1 MATKRKTAAEIREE
15 AIQAEAE
22 EILNTEEDPDEET
35 EPAEAQDAKDR
46 EIAKLKAEISRM
58 KSDRS
63 AAPFTPGSRQDAAR
77 LMVIAESA
85 AESGKDPW
93 SIMVDVRVPK
103 KAGAG
108 DDDYWLNVN
117 GISAQV
123 PANGE
128 VQKLK
133 LPWAMT
139 LMNSIEAEEMALD
152 FADSIQVYDPK
163 TNPKPVD

>member
-22 EILNTEEDPDEET
+22 EILNTEEPDEET
-35 EPAEAQDAKDR
+35 EPAEGQDAKDR

-58 KSDRS
+58 KSARG
-63 AAPFTPGSRQDAAR
+63 ATFTPGSRQDAER
-77 LMVIAESA
+77 LMAVAEEA
-85 AESGKDPW
+85 AEEGTDPW
-93 SIMVDVRVPK
+93 QILVDVRVPK
-103 KAGAG
+103 KSGAG

-139 LMNSIEAEEMALD
+139 LMDSIAAEEMALD

>member
-15 AIQAEAE
+15 EIVKAEAE
-22 EILNTEEDPDEET
+22 MMEEEPEEET
-35 EPAEAQDAKDR
+35 EPAEVSKADAKDL
-46 EIAKLKAEISRM
+46 EIAKLKAEISKM

-63 AAPFTPGSRQDAAR
+63 ATPFTPGSKTDAAR
-77 LMVIAESA
+77 LLMMAEDA
-85 AESGKDPW
+85 EESGIDPW
-93 SIMVDVRVPK
+93 SIQVDIRVPK
-103 KAGAG
+103 KAGSG

-139 LMNSIEAEEMALD
+139 LMDSIMAEEMALD

-163 TNPKPVD
+163 TNPKPD